1 MVDSTE
7 MRGTATGTGTGTA
20 TGTATEDSHFVVA
33 NKNKTKAKPSTFLR
47 RKSQNSE
54 TQNWQMREIKRTLE
68 YHKVYR
74 IHEHRLLQIPKYP
87 PLLNVVLLYDRST
100 IHFFASYSEY
110 ISLSNIFFS
119 TWQLCLC
126 ALSCLSQGGERG
138 RWRRSGGRPSAS
150 RQAPPKGFF
159 HWRRG

>member
-20 TGTATEDSHFVVA
+20 TATEDSHFVVA

-68 YHKVYR
+68 YHKVD
-74 IHEHRLLQIPKYP
+74 LQ
-87 PLLNVVLLYDRST
+87 NTR
-100 IHFFASYSEY
+100 
-110 ISLSNIFFS
+110 
-119 TWQLCLC
+119 
-126 ALSCLSQGGERG
+126 
-138 RWRRSGGRPSAS
+138 
-150 RQAPPKGFF
+150 APFTANTKVSSSS
-159 HWRRG
+159 